1 MCHVS
6 QLNEA
11 TQLDPDRVPA
21 DPIQRALWYGVDLTL
36 LQENLRR
43 TPTERLENH
52 RRALEAVEAL
62 RKANRER
69 GIRTAP
75 AGPSPRRG

>member
-1 MCHVS
+1 MS
-6 QLNEA
+6 QVETALE
-11 TQLDPDRVPA
+11 LDFSNIPT
-21 DPIQRALWYGVDLTL
+21 DPLERAVWYGVDLTL

-69 GIRTAP
+69 RIRATP
-75 AGPSPRRG
+75 ANPSQRRE